1 MFSLFNRLYSDMVT
15 NIKNGVFFAKSVKMD
30 INTSHNYYIECPK
43 SLNQKNAVYA
53 NAVARLAGRN

>member
-1 MFSLFNRLYSDMVT
+1 MVT
-15 NIKNGVFFAKSVKMD
+15 ILKNAVFFAKSVKMD

-43 SLNQKNAVYA
+43 LLNQKNAVYA

>member
-1 MFSLFNRLYSDMVT
+1 MVT
-15 NIKNGVFFAKSVKMD
+15 ILKNAVFFAKSVKMD

-43 SLNQKNAVYA
+43 SLNQKSAVYA